1 VSLLANDVVVKNTW
15 TVKITRYP
23 FGVVYS
29 GPRGIQVYGI
39 LYAYGED
46 VASNVAR
53 ERRRR

>member
-1 VSLLANDVVVKNTW
+1 MANDVQVKNTR

-29 GPRGIQVYGI
+29 GPRGIHLYGI
-39 LYAYGED
+39 LYVYGKD